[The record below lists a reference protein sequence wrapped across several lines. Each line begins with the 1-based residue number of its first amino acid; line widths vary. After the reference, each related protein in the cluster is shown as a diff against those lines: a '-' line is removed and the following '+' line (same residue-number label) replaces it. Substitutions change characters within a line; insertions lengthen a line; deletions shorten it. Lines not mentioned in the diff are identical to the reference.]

1 MSEASLDLAER
12 FAVYCPF
19 LAENFDDKKN
29 ENENEQEN
37 IGSVEPVYQD
47 FSTAVNGKYSFCV
60 GDHLVTN
67 Y

>member
-37 IGSVEPVYQD
+37 IGSAEPVYQD
-47 FSTAVNGKYSFCV
+47 LDESTKQVRFFKN
-60 GDHLVTN
+60 
-67 Y
+67 